1 MYNLSLTFTKM
12 SILLQYL
19 TIFPTRRFRIAC
31 YVVLGFVSSYGVWTL
46 FGNIFMCTPVAFF
59 WNKAIPDGKCLNQF
73 AVWFT
78 NGAVNILQDIVILIL
93 PMPVLRNLPILK
105 GQKRALMVMFA
116 LGGLLVP
123 SDQTYHRKS

>member
-1 MYNLSLTFTKM
+1 MYNLSLTVTKM

-31 YVVLGFVSSYGVWTL
+31 YVILAFVSSYGVWTL
-46 FGNIFMCTPVAFF
+46 FGNIFMCSPVAFF
-59 WNKAIPDGKCLNQF
+59 WNKAIPSGKCLNQF

-78 NGAVNILQDIVILIL
+78 NGAVNIFQDIVILIL
-93 PMPVLRNLPILK
+93 PMPVLRSLQIQK
-105 GQKRALMVMFA
+105 GQKRALMLMFA

-123 SDQTYHRKS
+123 SGLTHHRIS